1 MRNKNDGSQW
11 NLIAVYGAAQDEH
24 KQSFLT
30 EIVQCCQNESLP
42 FLMGGDFNIIRGPN
56 EKNNDRYDDR
66 WPSLFNAVINS
77 LDLRE
82 LELSCRK
89 FTWANSLPQPTFE
102 WLDRVLVSTEWEFK
116 FPRATIQA
124 LPREITSDDMPLLLS
139 FVDRR
144 GASQPI
150 FIFELGWLARVD
162 FWEVVERS
170 WKSDCEENTAL
181 YIWQNKIRRLQ
192 QFLRGWAKNKRGH
205 YEEEKKEL
213 ISKLDRLDKKAE
225 T

>member
-1 MRNKNDGSQW
+1 MR
-11 NLIAVYGAAQDEH
+11 LYL
-24 KQSFLT
+24 FLW
-30 EIVQCCQNESLP
+30 
-42 FLMGGDFNIIRGPN
+42 GDFNIIRDPN

-82 LELSCRK
+82 IELSGRK
-89 FTWANSLPQPTFE
+89 FTWANSLPEPTFE
-102 WLDRVLVSTEWEFK
+102 RLDRVLVSTYWELK
-116 FPRATIQA
+116 FPQATVQA
-124 LPREITSDDMPLLLS
+124 LPHEITSDHTPLLFS
-139 FVDRR
+139 FEDTR

-150 FIFELGWLARVD
+150 FIFELGWLTRVD

-192 QFLRGWAKNKRGH
+192 EFLRGWAKNKRGH

-225 T
+225 TQTLNQWEVDLK